1 MSLLAEVNRQK
12 LNLYEQEIK
21 LLTNNYAELLNKH
34 KETIKELS
42 ALKTELTFFH
52 REMRTHKY
60 EWEQMFYT
68 PNEMGYMYELEQI
81 EKRQR
86 SKSL

>member
-21 LLTNNYAELLNKH
+21 RLTNNYAELLNKH
-34 KETIKELS
+34 NETIKELS

>member
-21 LLTNNYAELLNKH
+21 RITNKYAQLLEEHT
-34 KETIKELS
+34 ETKKELS
-42 ALKTELTFFH
+42 ALKSELQFFH

-60 EWEQMFYT
+60 DWEQMFYT
-68 PNEMGYMYELEQI
+68 PNEMGYMFELEKL
-81 EKRQR
+81 EERKR

>member
-21 LLTNNYAELLNKH
+21 RLTNNYAELLNKH
-34 KETIKELS
+34 NETIKELS

-52 REMRTHKY
+52 REMRSHKY

-68 PNEMGYMYELEQI
+68 ANEMGYMYELEKL
-81 EKRQR
+81 EERKR

>member
-12 LNLYEQEIK
+12 INLYEQEIK
-21 LLTNNYAELLNKH
+21 RITNKYMQLLEEHT
-34 KETIKELS
+34 ETKKELS
-42 ALKTELTFFH
+42 ALKSELTFFH

-60 EWEQMFYT
+60 DWEQMFYT
-68 PNEMGYMYELEQI
+68 ANEKGYMYELEKL
-81 EKRQR
+81 EERKR

>member
-21 LLTNNYAELLNKH
+21 RLTNNYAELLNKH